1 MVGGMMSK
9 RRTFASR
16 TGAIGLAL
24 LIGVLSPSAEAQLT
38 AQQKAD
44 IGFTSLQQRLGAA
57 MPAGANLSVRVVE
70 AADGSGNYGPNT
82 ADAQLGGKTFE
93 YLSGATGTFWHA
105 TTVSRY
111 LFGSQSLAPAIGNTA
126 QGQTAAFSSASNWVG
141 TGFLRPAANQLP
153 LVETRA
159 LVNHSWVGTTG
170 NTTSDTDLLR
180 RTDFAIQRDG
190 FVATFALNNGSST
203 TIPSLL
209 ASTYNGIVVGRSDG
223 GHSRGTTTINGS
235 GRVKPDIVV
244 PTDATSWAT
253 PTVSSAAGL
262 LVETARV
269 VPGLGEGDRPQVV
282 KSLLMAGA
290 TKAGDTVP
298 GSWNWSN
305 SQTQPLD
312 SIYGAGQL
320 NIENAYDI
328 LTAGRFAASGSA
340 LAGDTGWDFGTASS
354 ILPQRYFFDV
364 IAGGDLTASLN
375 WQINVTATLS
385 GGGQNQAYSFTNS
398 LANLD
403 LRLFSATDFTLG
415 SLVKASLSTVDNTE
429 LIWATGLAPGRYAL
443 EVSSNT
449 NSVDY
454 GLAWTVVV
462 PEPGTWL
469 LLAVAVAGGAAVR
482 ARRRARP
489 VGPSRR
495 DGLSAPRGSAASP

>member
-9 RRTFASR
+9 RRTFSSR

-24 LIGVLSPSAEAQLT
+24 LIGFLTPSAEAQLT

-57 MPAGANLSVRVVE
+57 MPTGANLSVRVVE
-70 AADGSGNYGPNT
+70 APDGSGNYGPNT
-82 ADAQLGGKTFE
+82 ADAQLSGKTFE
-93 YLSGATGTFWHA
+93 YLSGATGTLGHA

-126 QGQTAAFSSASNWVG
+126 QGQTAAFSEANNWLG
-141 TGFLRPAANQLP
+141 TGYLRPAANQLP
-153 LVETRA
+153 LIETRA

-170 NTTSDTDLLR
+170 DTTSDTELLR
-180 RTDFAIQRDG
+180 RADYAVQRDG
-190 FVATFALNNGSST
+190 TIATYALNNGSNT

-244 PTDATSWAT
+244 PTNATSWAT

-269 VPGLGEGDRPQVV
+269 GAFTNGDRPQVV

-375 WQINVTATLS
+375 WQITVTATQ
-385 GGGQNQAYSFTNS
+385 GGPPVRNYSFSTS

-403 LRLFSATDFTLG
+403 LRLYSASGFTLG

-443 EVSSNT
+443 EVSSGT
-449 NSVDY
+449 NNVDY

-469 LLAVAVAGGAAVR
+469 LLAVAVAGGVAVQ
-482 ARRRARP
+482 ARRRARR

-495 DGLSAPRGSAASP
+495 DGLSAPRGSAAST

>member
-9 RRTFASR
+9 RRTFSSR
-16 TGAIGLAL
+16 TGAIALAL
-24 LIGVLSPSAEAQLT
+24 LIGFLTPSAEAQLT

-57 MPAGANLSVRVVE
+57 MPTGANLSVRVVE

-93 YLSGATGTFWHA
+93 FLSGTTGTLNHA

-126 QGQTAAFSSASNWVG
+126 QGQTAAFSEANNWLD

-153 LVETRA
+153 LVETRK
-159 LVNHSWVGTTG
+159 LVSHSWVSISTGTAVE
-170 NTTSDTDLLR
+170 DRLR
-180 RTDFAIQRDG
+180 RADYAVQRDG
-190 FVATFALNNGSST
+190 TIATYALNNGSNT
-203 TIPSLL
+203 TIPSLM
-209 ASTYNGIVVGRSDG
+209 ASTYNGIVVGLSDG
-223 GHSRGTTTINGS
+223 NHSRGTTAINGN

-244 PTDATSWAT
+244 PTNATSWAT

-262 LVETARV
+262 LVETALV
-269 VPGLGEGDRPQVV
+269 GAFTNGDRPQVV

-320 NIENAYDI
+320 NIENSYDI
-328 LTAGRFAASGSA
+328 LTAGRFAASGSS
-340 LAGDTGWDFGTASS
+340 LAGDTGWDFGTTSS
-354 ILPQRYFFDV
+354 SAPQRYFFDV
-364 IAGGDLTASLN
+364 AAGGDLTASLN
-375 WQINVTATLS
+375 WQRTMTATDTQPGPGVNYAFS
-385 GGGQNQAYSFTNS
+385 GT

-403 LRLFSATDFTLG
+403 LQLYSATDFTLG
-415 SLVKASLSTVDNTE
+415 SLVSASLSTVDNTE
-429 LIWATGLAPGRYAL
+429 LIWAQGLVPGRYAL

-469 LLAVAVAGGAAVR
+469 LLAVAVAGGVAVR
-482 ARRRARP
+482 ARRRVRP
-489 VGPSRR
+489 GGPSR
-495 DGLSAPRGSAASP
+495 L